1 MSASNEELARR
12 AADPTSGWETL
23 QQIAKTTDAQA
34 VAADDIAS
42 LDDAYKKVGSVIGYE
57 TVRKPI
63 TATYAAVALGFAVVA
78 ALGAVFMAARWPR

>member
-1 MSASNEELARR
+1 M
-12 AADPTSGWETL
+12 
-23 QQIAKTTDAQA
+23 
-34 VAADDIAS
+34 
-42 LDDAYKKVGSVIGYE
+42 IGYE

>member
-1 MSASNEELARR
+1 MPAEACIALTDDAAMQRLNKQFRDKDKPTNVLSFPSALPSRITPRPL
-12 AADPTSGWETL
+12 G
-23 QQIAKTTDAQA
+23 
-34 VAADDIAS
+34 DIA
-42 LDDAYKKVGSVIGYE
+42 LGYE

>member
-1 MSASNEELARR
+1 MAPDR
-12 AADPTSGWETL
+12 ETL

-34 VAADDIAS
+34 VSADDIAS
-42 LDDAYKKVGSVIGYE
+42 LDDAYKKVGSVVGYE